1 MTIVQAGR
9 STDRMTSQACG
20 PFKKRPM
27 PYTERKSRGA
37 RAGRHTWPVLA
48 ACLAISSPTLAAD
61 DLDTAGE
68 RLFSQCKTCH
78 EIGEDARHKIGP
90 HLDGIIGRVA
100 GSMDGFKYSIAMR
113 EAGESGLVWNRDAL
127 SSYLEKPSDFIRG
140 NRMSFRGMSDERDRV
155 TLIEWLAAM
164 SLNVPGSL
172 VGEGDEAASGPARG
186 FADIVLAMPG
196 DPDYGEYL
204 AGECVTCHQ
213 ASGHADGIPSIVG
226 LPRAYFITALF
237 EYKTNVRTNEVMKLR
252 VANLENEEIAAL
264 AAYFS
269 SLDPQ

>member
-1 MTIVQAGR
+1 
-9 STDRMTSQACG
+9 
-20 PFKKRPM
+20 M
-27 PYTERKSRGA
+27 PVKERNGKNA
-37 RAGRHTWPVLA
+37 RTGIRTWPVLA
-48 ACLAISSPTLAAD
+48 ACLALSSPTLAAD
-61 DLDTAGE
+61 QTDTAGE

-78 EIGEDARHKIGP
+78 EIGEAARHKIGP
-90 HLDGIIGRVA
+90 HLDGIIGRLA
-100 GSMDGFKYSIAMR
+100 GSMDGFRYSTAMR
-113 EAGESGLVWNRDAL
+113 EAGESGLVWDRDTL

-140 NRMSFRGMSDERDRV
+140 NRMSFRGMSEKEDRA
-155 TLIEWLAAM
+155 TLIEWLAAR

-172 VGEGDEAASGPARG
+172 VDGGEQIATGPARG
-186 FADIVLAMPG
+186 FADIVLSMEG

-213 ASGHADGIPSIVG
+213 ATGHADGIPSIVG
-226 LPRAYFITALF
+226 LPRAYFISALF

-269 SLDPQ
+269 SLEPQ

>member
-1 MTIVQAGR
+1 
-9 STDRMTSQACG
+9 
-20 PFKKRPM
+20 M
-27 PYTERKSRGA
+27 PRKERKSKGA
-37 RAGRHTWPVLA
+37 RAGHRIWPVLA

-68 RLFSQCKTCH
+68 RLFSQCKSCH
-78 EIGEDARHKIGP
+78 EIGEGARHKVGP

-113 EAGESGLVWNRDAL
+113 EAGENGLVWDRDAL
-127 SSYLEKPSDFIRG
+127 NSYLEKPSDFIRG
-140 NRMSFRGMSDERDRV
+140 NRMSFRGMSDRQDRA
-155 TLIEWLAAM
+155 TLIEWLSTI

-172 VGEGDEAASGPARG
+172 VEDGEATVSGPARG
-186 FADIVLAMPG
+186 FADIVLAMQG
-196 DPDYGEYL
+196 DADYGEYL

-226 LPRAYFITALF
+226 LPRGYFITALF
-237 EYKTNVRTNEVMKLR
+237 EYKTNVRTSEVMKLR
-252 VANLENEEIAAL
+252 VANLENAEIAAL

-269 SLDPQ
+269 GLEPQ